1 MKRSCCV
8 YNIVPLARWTWRAED
23 KCEHLQVCC
32 IYISGYCIC
41 MKQQFQAG
49 YQLSFTLIVPDPSQL
64 ITSWNIEQATKGT
77 DIVLQGIVH
86 V

>member
-1 MKRSCCV
+1 
-8 YNIVPLARWTWRAED
+8 
-23 KCEHLQVCC
+23 
-32 IYISGYCIC
+32 